1 MKKKIAF
8 ISGNFN
14 IIHAGHIRLF
24 KFAKSIAENLI
35 IGLYSDKLSNAS
47 YINENLRFDSLNE
60 LQIIDKCLI
69 IRSSLEKIV
78 KKIKPDF
85 IIKGL
90 EFQNAYNE
98 EAEYIDSIDCK
109 MVFSSGEISF
119 SSSKLMEKIFSPV
132 ESFKLPEDYLIR
144 HKINKSNIVKII
156 NDFKKKKILVIG
168 DLIIDKYINC
178 EPTGLSR
185 EEQNLVYSYIN
196 KRKYL
201 GGAGIVA
208 AHASVLGSESCLIT
222 ICGDDDEKLFA
233 ISKLNEYKVKH
244 KIYSSSAHNTI
255 VKTRYRYENNSV
267 FRLNHLQKIA
277 LSADL
282 RLKILNYIKKIIKNF
297 DILIFSDFNYG
308 CLDDILI
315 NELINLARKNNLF
328 VAADS
333 QTSSQFGDI
342 GKYAKCDLITPT
354 EYEARAS
361 VSDNQSGLVVL
372 SEKLRSHT
380 GVNNI
385 LLKQGKDG
393 LFIHKFFDQ
402 SKTHLNDSIMP
413 LNKNPVDI
421 AGAGDSMLIA
431 SSLSMAISNDIWI
444 SALFGSMAASIQI
457 SREGNI
463 PIQKNEILGLLQ

>member
-1 MKKKIAF
+1 M
-8 ISGNFN
+8 
-14 IIHAGHIRLF
+14 
-24 KFAKSIAENLI
+24 
-35 IGLYSDKLSNAS
+35 
-47 YINENLRFDSLNE
+47 
-60 LQIIDKCLI
+60 
-69 IRSSLEKIV
+69 
-78 KKIKPDF
+78 
-85 IIKGL
+85 
-90 EFQNAYNE
+90 
-98 EAEYIDSIDCK
+98 
-109 MVFSSGEISF
+109 
-119 SSSKLMEKIFSPV
+119 
-132 ESFKLPEDYLIR
+132 
-144 HKINKSNIVKII
+144 
-156 NDFKKKKILVIG
+156 
-168 DLIIDKYINC
+168 
-178 EPTGLSR
+178 
-185 EEQNLVYSYIN
+185 
-196 KRKYL
+196 
-201 GGAGIVA
+201 
-208 AHASVLGSESCLIT
+208 IT

-233 ISKLNEYKVKH
+233 ISKLNEYNVKH

-342 GKYAKCDLITPT
+342 GKYANCDLITPT

-372 SEKLRSHT
+372 SEKLRCHT

-402 SKTHLNDSIMP
+402 SKPYLNDSIMP

-463 PIQKNEILGLLQ
+463 PINKNEILGLLK